1 MKPGPSPT
9 PTAIKLIRGNPGKRK
24 INKDE
29 PKPTVTMPHCPD
41 YLDDVAREEWNRL
54 APILVRMKVLT
65 EADYIA
71 LASLCQTYST
81 MMKAQEQLNKSG
93 ILFKTPSGYVQ
104 QSPLIGVVNNC
115 TEKIVTL
122 CREFGLTPSARSRVQ
137 ANSSDDAKQ
146 QTPWDKVAS
155 R

>member
-1 MKPGPSPT
+1 M
-9 PTAIKLIRGNPGKRK
+9 KLIRGNPGKRK
-24 INKDE
+24 LNKDE
-29 PKPTVTMPHCPD
+29 PKPKVALPHCPD
-41 YLDDVAREEWNRL
+41 YLDDVARGEWDRL

-104 QSPLIGVVNNC
+104 
-115 TEKIVTL
+115 KIVML

-146 QTPWDKVAS
+146 QTPWDRVA
-155 R
+155 RR